1 MKYRRSY
8 RELNPGNLEYKA
20 ELRFKLK
27 AKFVKFKH
35 ENKLSVSVKYYLD
48 GERSQFIFNFGPD
61 GLVESGRR
69 GAALT
74 THTLLNTERLFH
86 RRLNSVN
93 GASGRTRARIK
104 GVNRARRA

>member
-8 RELNPGNLEYKA
+8 RESNPGNLEYKA

-27 AKFVKFKH
+27 AKFVKH

-48 GERSQFIFNFGPD
+48 SERSQFIFHFCPD

-69 GAALT
+69 SAHN
-74 THTLLNTERLFH
+74 THN
-86 RRLNSVN
+86 
-93 GASGRTRARIK
+93 
-104 GVNRARRA
+104 